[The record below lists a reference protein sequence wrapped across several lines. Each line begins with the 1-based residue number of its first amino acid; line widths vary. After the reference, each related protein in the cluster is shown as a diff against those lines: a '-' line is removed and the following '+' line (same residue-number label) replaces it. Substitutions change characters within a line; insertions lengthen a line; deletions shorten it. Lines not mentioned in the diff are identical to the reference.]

1 MIDQL
6 LDWCIS
12 MGNLRC
18 AFLKNNPKDMT
29 HSEDGSNRGSLKL
42 SGGCFSN
49 SSDQQDV
56 HSKCIASSSLFCD
69 LLIWWFEALLGASDF
84 FFEIAVPFSAGLGLD
99 AWLSPN
105 SSIGVCQTSN
115 CLPCSIMGAS
125 LCIIQHRS
133 SSFSHPT
140 NDMSSAHCRWG
151 IWNSYFNRRCRRAIS
166 KEGRCC
172 FPDFWLI
179 PRKNVCHK
187 WS

>member
-1 MIDQL
+1 MHSLRIIPKTWHILRMDPTEAVWSSVAVASAIQVTSKT
-6 LDWCIS
+6 CIPS
-12 MGNLRC
+12 ALQ
-18 AFLKNNPKDMT
+18 AVPY
-29 HSEDGSNRGSLKL
+29 
-42 SGGCFSN
+42 
-49 SSDQQDV
+49 
-56 HSKCIASSSLFCD
+56 FCD